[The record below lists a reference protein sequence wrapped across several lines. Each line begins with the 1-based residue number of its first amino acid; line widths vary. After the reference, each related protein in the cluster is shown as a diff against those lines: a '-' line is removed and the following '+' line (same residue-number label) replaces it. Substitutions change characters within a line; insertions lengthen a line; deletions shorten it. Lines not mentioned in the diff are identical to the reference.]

1 MNTVD
6 RREIAKGVNFTAV
19 ADSRF
24 KTMNICA
31 TALVPLNKD
40 TVSTYALLT
49 QVLSRSC
56 AQYPDFTA
64 LSRKLSALYGASL
77 TAGVR
82 KLGESLA
89 LTFSISGID
98 DSFALTKESISEE
111 LSQLL
116 CSVIFEPF
124 FTDGAFDTNEVEQER
139 RQLIDTVDSEVND
152 KRAYVNTRLIEIMCA
167 DEPYGVRRC
176 GTAQSIRAVTGE
188 DLITAWKNMLHSATF
203 EIFYVGQSC
212 ADTARNVFTEKF
224 SSLERDLFELST
236 VIVPRAASV
245 LEHTECMEVAQSKL
259 MLGYRS
265 EEAGEDKGVTA
276 VRLMCAILGGS
287 ANSKL
292 FKNVREKQSLCYY
305 CVSRFHRAKGIMTIE
320 SGVESASIDKAKKGI
335 QAELD
340 AIRQG
345 DVTEDEI
352 RFAKLS
358 VINDFI
364 SLYDTI
370 GGIREWYLSQLGY
383 SSIQS
388 LEECIADFESITK
401 EEIVEAAN
409 KMSLDTVYV
418 LTSK

>member
-31 TALVPLNKD
+31 TALVPLCKD
-40 TVSTYALLT
+40 TVSAYALLT

-64 LSRKLSALYGASL
+64 LSRKLSSLYGASL

-89 LTFSISGID
+89 LTFSVSGID

-111 LSQLL
+111 LSKLL
-116 CSVIFEPF
+116 CNVIFEPF

-139 RQLIDTVDSEVND
+139 RQLIDAVDSEVND
-152 KRAYVNTRLIEIMCA
+152 KRAYVNTRLMEIMCA
-167 DEPYGVRRC
+167 DEPYGIRRC
-176 GTAQSIRAVTGE
+176 GTVQSIRGVTGE
-188 DLITAWKNMLHSATF
+188 DLVTAWKNMLTSATF
-203 EIFYVGQSC
+203 EIFYVGQSS
-212 ADTARNVFTEKF
+212 ADTARNVFAEKF
-224 SSLERDLFELST
+224 ASVDRDLFELST
-236 VIVPRAASV
+236 IVVPRAASV
-245 LEHTECMEVAQSKL
+245 VEHTERMDVAQSKL
-259 MLGYRS
+259 MLGFRS
-265 EEAGEDKGVTA
+265 EVAGEDKGITA

-292 FKNVREKQSLCYY
+292 FKNVREKHSLCYY

-320 SGVESASIDKAKKGI
+320 SGVESANIDKAKKAI
-335 QAELD
+335 QAELES
-340 AIRQG
+340 IRQG
-345 DVTEDEI
+345 NVTEDEI
-352 RFAKLS
+352 HFAKLS

-383 SSIQS
+383 SNIRS
-388 LEECIADFESITK
+388 LEESIADFESITK
-401 EEIVEAAN
+401 DEIVAAAN
-409 KMSLDTVYV
+409 MMSLDTVYV